1 MMLLFDLDGTLID
14 TTELILQSFA
24 HAFDAHLPGR
34 LPSRRDLVA
43 TFGRSLPAALLEL
56 AAEQGAP
63 DPRALADE
71 MLTTY
76 RDFQRE
82 HHDTLIR
89 SFDGIDTALAAL
101 RANGHR
107 LGVVTSKMQH
117 FARHGMRLFDLER
130 HFDVAV
136 FHDDVTR
143 HKPDPE
149 PLLEAARRAGVAPA
163 DAIYIGDSTHDIVAG
178 RAAGML
184 TVAVLWGP
192 FEREVLEAA
201 GADLLLD
208 RPADLLDLPQS
219 LRDRKPAAPRRT
231 DKIDDGR

>member
-1 MMLLFDLDGTLID
+1 MKPLALFDLDGTLID

-34 LPSRRDLVA
+34 LPTRADLVS

-56 AAEQGAP
+56 AVLNGAA
-63 DPRALADE
+63 DPERLADE

-76 RDFQRE
+76 RDFQKV
-82 HHDTLIR
+82 HHDTLIQP
-89 SFDGIDTALAAL
+89 FDGIAEMLAAL
-101 RANGHR
+101 DARGYR

-117 FARHGMRLFDLER
+117 FARRGMRIFDLEKY
-130 HFDVAV
+130 FDVAV

-149 PLLEAARRAGVAPA
+149 PLLEAARRAAVDPRNAF
-163 DAIYIGDSTHDIVAG
+163 YIGDSIHDIVAG
-178 RAAGML
+178 RAAGMT

-192 FEREVLEAA
+192 FERDVLEGVQPAHIVTKPD
-201 GADLLLD
+201 DLL
-208 RPADLLDLPQS
+208 ALL
-219 LRDRKPAAPRRT
+219 T
-231 DKIDDGR
+231 